1 MKYLGSFS
9 KNLNLISLLTIC
21 LCFLCILIINRNTI
35 GGSNQ
40 WDFRAHYFSAK
51 AAEAGLNP
59 YNNHDV
65 NELNK
70 TPYLIPPN
78 LTYPY
83 HPFTLVYF
91 SIFTKLEYPFA
102 IIAYMVFNISL
113 ILLLIVVLKK
123 VFFPEQINVV
133 LFTVNLLFSFNSA
146 LFLGLKAG
154 NPAILEA
161 FIIWLAL
168 ASFVTNRPLVF
179 LLLISTIAFFKGTPL
194 VLASMIF
201 LLPDKRKNVRL
212 AFFLVLAVISL
223 WLSPLLFSPRTF
235 LDYWHYSSSV
245 RETGIINPCAVS
257 FLGDLFRSLHCN
269 NLGIKTLAY
278 ALWIVIISAI
288 YFISIRKLNSKTQ
301 RVEMAILTIFT
312 YALIVPRFKDYA
324 YIQLLPASYFLMTRN
339 SGMVFLNLFSL
350 FAAGLK
356 LPTLVADYYPFMAI
370 VVNWGYLCYYLSREA
385 NSNQSHSLSHF
396 AKTFFTFL
404 QYLPFIAKA
413 PKKPLAKS

>member
-1 MKYLGSFS
+1 
-9 KNLNLISLLTIC
+9 
-21 LCFLCILIINRNTI
+21 
-35 GGSNQ
+35 
-40 WDFRAHYFSAK
+40 
-51 AAEAGLNP
+51 
-59 YNNHDV
+59 
-65 NELNK
+65 
-70 TPYLIPPN
+70 
-78 LTYPY
+78 
-83 HPFTLVYF
+83 
-91 SIFTKLEYPFA
+91 
-102 IIAYMVFNISL
+102 MVFNISL

-257 FLGDLFRSLHCN
+257 FLGDYFEVCTATIWVSKPWLTPYGLLLFPP
-269 NLGIKTLAY
+269 Y
-278 ALWIVIISAI
+278 IS
-288 YFISIRKLNSKTQ
+288 F
-301 RVEMAILTIFT
+301 
-312 YALIVPRFKDYA
+312 P
-324 YIQLLPASYFLMTRN
+324 
-339 SGMVFLNLFSL
+339 
-350 FAAGLK
+350 
-356 LPTLVADYYPFMAI
+356 
-370 VVNWGYLCYYLSREA
+370 
-385 NSNQSHSLSHF
+385 
-396 AKTFFTFL
+396 
-404 QYLPFIAKA
+404 
-413 PKKPLAKS
+413 